1 MPKTLVVLPLELEHA
16 ALVEFFLDEKYPAE
30 EVPGKANATYFPDLE
45 LLVAVGGQGKTQFAL
60 TTQYLVDTQ
69 GPMDFII
76 AGGAAGGL
84 VETVNTGDVVIATEA
99 VEHDFKKRFGGDA
112 PAPRHFCC
120 SDLEESIRKCTTP
133 CDAFQIYVGP
143 ITGGDEDIVDAGR
156 AKELHQQTDALC
168 VAWEGPGGARVR
180 SSTAFLSLKFVP
192 LPMRQMAMPPTI
204 FWITCR
210 IPSKMWDEYCFHGY
224 KLINLEADN
233 SWRY

>member
-133 CDAFQIYVGP
+133 CDAFQIHVGP

-156 AKELHQQTDALC
+156 AKELHLQTDALC
-168 VAWEGPGGARVR
+168 VAWEGPGGARVAEFNGIPFTEVR
-180 SSTAFLSLKFVP
+180 AITDAADGDASDHFLDNLSDSVKNVGRVL
-192 LPMRQMAMPPTI
+192 LPWLQANQ
-204 FWITCR
+204 
-210 IPSKMWDEYCFHGY
+210 S
-224 KLINLEADN
+224 
-233 SWRY
+233 